1 MKKIIGSEN
10 LDFVENAENVDHISL
25 ISGCRSMYIAFR
37 NRENVLKIIF
47 DSEKEA
53 EKAYE
58 GIVNFFENEETKD
71 QFLWVEDFQGINDLV
86 LI

>member
-10 LDFVENAENVDHISL
+10 LDFVSTAENVDHISL
-25 ISGCRSMYIAFR
+25 ITGCRSMYIAFR

-47 DSEKEA
+47 GSEKEA
-53 EKAYE
+53 EEAYKV
-58 GIVNFFENEETKD
+58 IVNFFENEETKD
-71 QFLWVEDFQGINDLV
+71 QFLWVEDFQGVNDLV